1 MGVLKYCFNREM
13 FTSSEQTRTI
23 TSEYW
28 YNRKGGACPLPP
40 PGYASGLVVKESS
53 GGMEDEVGWKT

>member
-1 MGVLKYCFNREM
+1 MSIG
-13 FTSSEQTRTI
+13 I
-23 TSEYW
+23 TE
-28 YNRKGGACPLPP
+28 RGGACPLPP